1 MRDNGEAFFSIRH
14 STMDDL
20 WRMMEIYAYA
30 RKFMAEN
37 GNPKQ
42 WGATGWPPEE
52 LLKRDIE
59 AGHSY
64 ICAANGRTVGTF
76 FYDFGPHIEN
86 TYEDIYDGE
95 WIGTKALGENGNIY
109 GVVHRLAGDGSVR
122 GIGTHCLNWAY
133 EQCHHLRIDTH
144 FDNKVMQKLLT
155 KLGFIRCGVIYVTED
170 HDPRIAYEKL

>member
-1 MRDNGEAFFSIRH
+1 MGRNGLAAGGVVEKRH
-14 STMDDL
+14 RS
-20 WRMMEIYAYA
+20 
-30 RKFMAEN
+30 
-37 GNPKQ
+37 
-42 WGATGWPPEE
+42 GAQ
-52 LLKRDIE
+52 LYLCCKRT
-59 AGHSY
+59 HCRY
-64 ICAANGRTVGTF
+64 F

-95 WIGTKALGENGNIY
+95 WIGTKALGENGNTY

-155 KLGFIRCGVIYVTED
+155 GLGFVRCGMIYVTED